1 MSLTDS
7 LPFVGLMIVVAAWVL
22 EFFFMGK
29 RKKISPIFIG
39 VYITGVGVLVYD
51 GFTSGQIALAIAN
64 LISSLVAAVVLGKA
78 LVEGKA
84 GD

>member
-1 MSLTDS
+1 MIPLT
-7 LPFVGLMIVVAAWVL
+7 LIGLGVIVVSWIL

-39 VYITGVGVLVYD
+39 VYIVGAGVLVYD
-51 GFTSGQIALAIAN
+51 GFTSKAVEMGVAN
-64 LISSLVAAVVLGKA
+64 LLSLVAAAVVLGKA
-78 LVEGKA
+78 MVEGKP